1 MIFSYPFIFL
11 LLIIF
16 MNQMKEKDLHIDGID
31 KIILKNLM
39 NNARAPIL
47 SIARE
52 VGISGA
58 AIHQRLRKLEKSGL
72 LMGSKFI
79 INPKILGYKTVA
91 FVGIFLDTS
100 STYKEALK
108 RLKEIDEVIES
119 HYTTGNYA
127 IFVKILCKDNE
138 HLMQVLNKQIQ
149 AIKGVSRTE
158 TFISLDQ
165 QIDRQIKI

>member
-1 MIFSYPFIFL
+1 
-11 LLIIF
+11 
-16 MNQMKEKDLHIDGID
+16 MKEKPLHIDGID

-39 NNARAPIL
+39 RDARAPIL

-72 LMGSKFI
+72 LAGSKFV
-79 INPKILGYKTVA
+79 INSKVLGYKTMA
-91 FVGIFLDTS
+91 FVGIFLDAA
-100 STYKEALK
+100 STYKEAIK

-127 IFVKILCKDNE
+127 IFVKILCRDNE
-138 HLMQVLNKQIQ
+138 HLMYVLNKQIQ
-149 AIKGVSRTE
+149 SIKGVSRTE
-158 TFISLDQ
+158 TFISLEQ

>member
-1 MIFSYPFIFL
+1 
-11 LLIIF
+11 
-16 MNQMKEKDLHIDGID
+16 MKQKDLHIDGID

-39 NNARAPIL
+39 NDARIPVL

-72 LMGSKFI
+72 LKGSKFI
-79 INPKILGYKTVA
+79 INPKALGYKTLA

-100 STYKEALK
+100 STYKDALK
-108 RLKEIDEVIES
+108 QLESVDEVVES

-127 IFVKILCKDNE
+127 IFVKILCRDNA

-149 AIKGVSRTE
+149 AIKGVLRTE

>member
-1 MIFSYPFIFL
+1 MIENY
-11 LLIIF
+11 
-16 MNQMKEKDLHIDGID
+16 NEMKEKDLHIDGID

-39 NNARAPIL
+39 EDARAPIL

-72 LMGSKFI
+72 IVGSKFV
-79 INPKILGYKTVA
+79 INPKILGYKTLA
-91 FVGIFLDTS
+91 FVGIFLDAA

-108 RLKEIDEVIES
+108 RLKEIDEVVES

-127 IFVKILCKDNE
+127 IFAKVLCKDNE
-138 HLMQVLNKQIQ
+138 HLMEVLNKQIQ
-149 AIKGVSRTE
+149 GIKGVSRTE

-165 QIDRQIKI
+165 QIERQLKI

>member
-1 MIFSYPFIFL
+1 
-11 LLIIF
+11 
-16 MNQMKEKDLHIDGID
+16 
-31 KIILKNLM
+31 
-39 NNARAPIL
+39 
-47 SIARE
+47 
-52 VGISGA
+52 
-58 AIHQRLRKLEKSGL
+58 
-72 LMGSKFI
+72 MGSKFVL
-79 INPKILGYKTVA
+79 NPKILGYKTVA

-127 IFVKILCKDNE
+127 VFVKILCRDNE